1 MAGSIFLPI
10 RAVIPDQFLTTVNL
24 YNAMHA
30 EPPITLPARPS
41 AGVPV
46 TRRLLC
52 GLLVTTA
59 LVISVRA
66 ATLPSFDF
74 TNAAVC
80 SEWQATHHIAALRS
94 VPEGLEITIGGS
106 DPFTHGPP
114 RDYPPGVPL
123 RLVMRL
129 KSDSGGLGQI
139 FYFRD
144 HASEEQSATFISK
157 GGEWM
162 DIQIMLPS
170 LGPGYRLRF
179 DPPGSAGRTVVAFLR
194 FEAAAPLESPAW
206 PPPEPLDL
214 TGALRLESG
223 PLALQVAERGFRVT
237 VQDRPVASSHTR
249 PLLGYVVQDQ
259 LRWLD
264 LGRRAR
270 TLKRRGGVETRLQ
283 VRDADGATWMV
294 SQRFTAGTHAGVMDL
309 TVTVETDRDRDVAF
323 LPLLLL
329 AAREDSTDKGQAVFP
344 GLEYLENE
352 PSSSEAD
359 VIGPQSRRQ
368 VPANHK
374 LTFPLMAIQ
383 ADGHYVGLVWEH
395 EPRFSALFDSP
406 DRVLNTGGH
415 VMGVFHPGSD
425 GFNRHE
431 GDLMPTRTEPLRAG
445 RKLVLKAQII
455 GGQGNSVVPAIQQY
469 VKVRGLPPAPPSGYS
484 FHEYVTFTAGG
495 WLDSDIREGYRF
507 RHAIFGDRF
516 RAQPAADAAMYLQW
530 LAGHAKPPAL
540 RQRLAEVSRQALA
553 EVPPG
558 HLERG
563 LIGHVEY
570 PVQSLVFGGVEDS
583 VEYYRGRAQGLL
595 RRIRPDGTVAYRPG
609 HDGVDYGRTH
619 YADHANG
626 ISARELR
633 SALDA
638 AMFAG
643 DPVLTREALARLCEL
658 HRTYANGVPRGAQ
671 TWEVPLHTPDILAS
685 AHLIRAF
692 TMGYQLTGEREYLE
706 AANYWAWTGLPFLY
720 LVNPVGTS
728 DVPYGCITVFGAT
741 AWKFPVWLGRPVQW
755 CGLVYADALYR
766 LLPYDSTGPWKQVAD
781 GITAT
786 GLRYCW
792 PAEDRANQGLLPDA
806 WEVLGLIRVDPPIN
820 PGTVQA
826 NAVNFY
832 GKGSLYEC
840 RVLQA
845 GRDRIIVHAPGEIVP
860 AGSTSDRARFKVRA
874 WPGEPY
880 FVLLNGFSA
889 APRVKINGRL
899 ASLAEPH
906 AFEQKTGRLILR
918 LSGQPT
924 LEVEGGP

>member
-1 MAGSIFLPI
+1 
-10 RAVIPDQFLTTVNL
+10 
-24 YNAMHA
+24 
-30 EPPITLPARPS
+30 
-41 AGVPV
+41 
-46 TRRLLC
+46 LLAA
-52 GLLVTTA
+52 TA
-59 LVISVRA
+59 LVIPVCA

-74 TNAAVC
+74 TDAAVC
-80 SEWQATHHIAALRS
+80 AEWQATHHIATLRS
-94 VPEGLEITIGGS
+94 VPEGMEITIGGD

-114 RDYPPGVPL
+114 RNYLPSVPL

-129 KSDSGGLGQI
+129 KSDHAGLCQL

-144 HASEEQSATFISK
+144 HAGEDRSAVFYVK

-162 DIQIMLPS
+162 DVQVMLPP

-194 FEAAAPLESPAW
+194 FEAAAPLEAPVW

-214 TGALRLESG
+214 TGALRLQSG
-223 PLALQVAERGFRVT
+223 PLALHVAERGFRVT

-249 PLLGYVVQDQ
+249 PLLGYIVQDQ

-264 LGRRAR
+264 LGKPAR
-270 TLKRRGGVETRLQ
+270 VQKRRGGVETRLRVQ
-283 VRDADGATWMV
+283 DADGATWML
-294 SQRFTAGTHAGVMDL
+294 SQNFKAGAEAGVVDL
-309 TVTVETDRDRDVAF
+309 TVTIETDRDRDVAF

-329 AAREDSTDKGQAVFP
+329 VAHEGSTNKGQAVFP

-383 ADGHYVGLVWEH
+383 ADGHYAGLVWEH

-406 DRVLNTGGH
+406 DRILGTGGH

-431 GDLMPTRTEPLRAG
+431 GDLMPTRAEPLRAG

-469 VKVRGLPPAPPSGYS
+469 VKVRGLPPVPPSGYS
-484 FHEYVTFTAGG
+484 FNEYVAFTAGG
-495 WLDSDIREGYRF
+495 WLDSDIREGDRY

-530 LAGHAKPPAL
+530 LAGHTKAPAL
-540 RQRLAEVSRQALA
+540 RHRLEAASRHALA
-553 EVPPG
+553 EAPG
-558 HLERG
+558 GRLDNG

-570 PVQSLVFGGVEDS
+570 PVQSLVFGGVGDS
-583 VEYYRGRAQGLL
+583 VEYQRRKAQTHLL
-595 RRIRPDGTVAYRPG
+595 RIRSDGTVAYRPAS
-609 HDGVDYGRTH
+609 DGVDYGRTH
-619 YADHANG
+619 YADHASG
-626 ISARELR
+626 LSARELK
-633 SALDA
+633 SALES

-643 DPVLTREALARLCEL
+643 DRALIGEVLGRLREL

-685 AHLIRAF
+685 AHLVRAF

-706 AANYWAWTGLPFLY
+706 AASYWAWTGLPFLY

-741 AWKFPVWLGRPVQW
+741 AWTFPVWLGRPVQW

-820 PGTVQA
+820 PGTLQA
-826 NAVNFY
+826 SAVHLY
-832 GKGSLYEC
+832 GKGPLYEC

-860 AGSTSDRARFKVRA
+860 AATTSDRVRFKVHA

-880 FVLLNGFSA
+880 FVLIHGFSA

-899 ASLAEPH
+899 APLAEPH
-906 AFEQKTGRLILR
+906 EFHEQTGRLILR
-918 LSGQPT
+918 PSGQPT
-924 LEVEGGP
+924 LEVEATPQ

>member
-1 MAGSIFLPI
+1 
-10 RAVIPDQFLTTVNL
+10 
-24 YNAMHA
+24 
-30 EPPITLPARPS
+30 
-41 AGVPV
+41 
-46 TRRLLC
+46 
-52 GLLVTTA
+52 
-59 LVISVRA
+59 
-66 ATLPSFDF
+66 
-74 TNAAVC
+74 
-80 SEWQATHHIAALRS
+80 
-94 VPEGLEITIGGS
+94 
-106 DPFTHGPP
+106 
-114 RDYPPGVPL
+114 
-123 RLVMRL
+123 
-129 KSDSGGLGQI
+129 
-139 FYFRD
+139 
-144 HASEEQSATFISK
+144 
-157 GGEWM
+157 
-162 DIQIMLPS
+162 
-170 LGPGYRLRF
+170 
-179 DPPGSAGRTVVAFLR
+179 
-194 FEAAAPLESPAW
+194 
-206 PPPEPLDL
+206 
-214 TGALRLESG
+214 
-223 PLALQVAERGFRVT
+223 
-237 VQDRPVASSHTR
+237 VASSHTR

-264 LGRRAR
+264 LGKPAR
-270 TLKRRGGVETRLQ
+270 IQKRRGGVETRLQ
-283 VRDADGATWMV
+283 ARDADNATWMV
-294 SQRFTAGTHAGVMDL
+294 SQSFKAGAHPGVMDL

-329 AAREDSTDKGQAVFP
+329 VAHAGSTNKGQSVLP

-352 PSSSEAD
+352 PSSSDAD

-383 ADGHYVGLVWEH
+383 SDQHYVGLVWEH

-406 DRVLNTGGH
+406 DRILNTGGH
-415 VMGVFHPGSD
+415 VMGVLHPGSD

-469 VKVRGLPPAPPSGYS
+469 VKVRGLPPVPPSGYS
-484 FHEYVTFTAGG
+484 FNEYVTWTAGG

-507 RHAIFGDRF
+507 RHAIFGDLF

-530 LAGHAKPPAL
+530 LAGHAKSPAL
-540 RQRLAEVSRQALA
+540 HQRLAEVSRQALA
-553 EVPPG
+553 EVLPG
-558 HLERG
+558 QMERH

-570 PVQSLVFGGVEDS
+570 PVLSLVFGGVEDS

-626 ISARELR
+626 MSARELR

-638 AMFAG
+638 SMFAG
-643 DPVLTREALARLCEL
+643 DPVLIREALAKLRAL

-685 AHLIRAF
+685 AHLVRAF

-728 DVPYGCITVFGAT
+728 DLPYGCITVFGAT

-766 LLPYDSTGPWKQVAD
+766 LLPYDSTAPWKQVAD

-792 PAEDRANQGLLPDA
+792 PTEDRENQGLLPDA

-820 PGTVQA
+820 PATVQA
-826 NAVNFY
+826 NAVRLY
-832 GKGSLYEC
+832 GKGSFYDC
-840 RVLQA
+840 RVLQV
-845 GRDRIIVHAPGEIVP
+845 GQDRIIVHAPGEIVP
-860 AGSTSDRARFKVRA
+860 TAATSNRVRFKVRA
-874 WPGEPY
+874 WPKEPY
-880 FVLLNGFSA
+880 HVLLNGFSA
-889 APRVKINGRL
+889 PPRVKINGRL
-899 ASLAEPH
+899 APLAEPH
-906 AFEQKTGRLILR
+906 AFAQETGRLILR

-924 LEVEGGP
+924 LEVEVTP